1 MSKPQDWKAVI
12 AKLVNLRSEEARHDG
27 QAYIRQ
33 AGGPVTWGFYTPDDR
48 TVVIAEEVVLRDL
61 IADRNAPAPRHPWD
75 EAWKKV
81 NKGQVM
87 MGLDTRWLRRQLAR
101 VQPHQ
106 HMPVLET
113 FSPLYEKAQ
122 SYAASLNATDR
133 SLAIDLVAE
142 AGSRENAASVTE
154 TLQAVLT
161 LAKNALQGMRR
172 DRAAGSNNEAHEWLM
187 RTVDSLLSQT
197 KVEATEGFVRLH
209 AESDIDLAEGIRLL
223 TPTAV
228 SSARAA
234 ARRAQSVNNL
244 KQIGLACFNYQSANN
259 NFPAAVLRGGKDKSI
274 PYSWRVAILPYI
286 EQQEL
291 YNQYN
296 FDEPWDGPNNR
307 KLIDKMPVIYAHPGA
322 DGSPSS
328 RSHTTYFVFTG
339 PSTAVGAG
347 DEPQIQ
353 KITDGTSNTIMAVE
367 AKREIPW
374 TKPEDIPFDP
384 KAPLP
389 GLGGFTPDGFNALF
403 ADGSVRY
410 IKKSIN
416 PSVLKALITRDGGEV
431 VSSDTY

>member
-1 MSKPQDWKAVI
+1 
-12 AKLVNLRSEEARHDG
+12 
-27 QAYIRQ
+27 
-33 AGGPVTWGFYTPDDR
+33 
-48 TVVIAEEVVLRDL
+48 
-61 IADRNAPAPRHPWD
+61 
-75 EAWKKV
+75 
-81 NKGQVM
+81 M
-87 MGLDTRWLRRQLAR
+87 MALDTRWLRRQLAR
-101 VQPHQ
+101 VQPRQ

-142 AGSRENAASVTE
+142 AGSRENAAAVTE

-161 LAKNALQGMRR
+161 LAKNALQGMRT
-172 DRAAGSNNEAHEWLM
+172 DRPAGAMNEAHDWLI
-187 RTVDSLLSQT
+187 RAADSLLSQT

-209 AESDIDLAEGIRLL
+209 GESSVDIAEGIRLL
-223 TPTAV
+223 TPAV
-228 SSARAA
+228 SAARAA
-234 ARRAQSVNNL
+234 ARRAQSTNNL
-244 KQIGLACFNYQSANN
+244 KQIGLAFHNYNQVANQ
-259 NFPAAVLRGGKDKSI
+259 FPAAVNRGGKDKSI

-307 KLIDKMPVIYAHPGA
+307 KLIDKMPAIYAHPGL

-328 RSHTTYFVFTG
+328 RGHTSYFVFTG

-353 KITDGTSNTIMAVE
+353 KITDGTSNTILAVE

-389 GLGGFTPDGFNALF
+389 ELGGFTPDGFNALF

-410 IKKSIN
+410 IMKSID
-416 PSVLKALITRDGGEV
+416 PTVLKALITRDGGEV

>member
-1 MSKPQDWKAVI
+1 MNKPQDWKAVI
-12 AKLVNLRSEEARHDG
+12 AKVVNPNHEEIRHDG
-27 QAYIRQ
+27 QTYIRQ
-33 AGGPVTWGFYTPDDR
+33 IGGPISWGFYTPDDR
-48 TVVIAEEVVLRDL
+48 TLVIAAEVVLRDL

-87 MGLDTRWLRRQLAR
+87 LALDTRWLRRQLAQ
-101 VQPHQ
+101 VQPRRPAHAD
-106 HMPVLET
+106 HWT

-122 SYAASLNATDR
+122 SYAASLNASDR

-142 AGSRENAASVTE
+142 AGSRENSAAVTE

-161 LAKNALQGMRR
+161 LAKNALQGMRT
-172 DRAAGSNNEAHEWLM
+172 DRPGGAMNEAHDWLI
-187 RTVDSLLSQT
+187 RAADSLFSQT

-209 AESDIDLAEGIRLL
+209 GESSVDLAAGIRLL
-223 TPTAV
+223 TPAV
-228 SSARAA
+228 SAARAA
-234 ARRAQSVNNL
+234 ARRAQSTNNL
-244 KQIGLACFNYQSANN
+244 KQIGLAFHNYNQVAKQ
-259 NFPAAVLRGGKDKSI
+259 FPAAVNRGGKDKSI

-307 KLIDKMPVIYAHPGA
+307 KLIDKMPAIYAHPGV
-322 DGSPSS
+322 DGAPSS
-328 RSHTTYFVFTG
+328 RGHTSYFVFTG
-339 PSTAVGAG
+339 PSTIVGAG

-353 KITDGTSNTIMAVE
+353 KVTDGTSNTILAVE
-367 AKREIPW
+367 AQREIPW

-389 GLGGFTPDGFNALF
+389 ELGGYTPDGFNALF

-410 IKKSIN
+410 IVKAID
-416 PSVLKALITRDGGEV
+416 PTVLRSLITGRR
-431 VSSDTY
+431 

>member
-1 MSKPQDWKAVI
+1 
-12 AKLVNLRSEEARHDG
+12 
-27 QAYIRQ
+27 
-33 AGGPVTWGFYTPDDR
+33 
-48 TVVIAEEVVLRDL
+48 VVIAEEVVLRDL

-87 MGLDTRWLRRQLAR
+87 LALDTRWLRRRFAS
-101 VQPHQ
+101 VQPRQ

-122 SYAASLNATDR
+122 SYAASLSATDR
-133 SLAIDLVAE
+133 ALAIDLVAE
-142 AGSRENAASVTE
+142 AGSRENAVGVTE

-161 LAKNALQGMRR
+161 LGKNALRGMQG
-172 DRAAGSNNEAHEWLM
+172 DRATGANNEAHEWLIHAA
-187 RTVDSLLSQT
+187 DSLLSQT
-197 KVEATEGFVRLH
+197 RVEAKEGFVLLH
-209 AESDIDLAEGIRLL
+209 GESSVDIAEGIRLL
-223 TPTAV
+223 RPAV
-228 SSARAA
+228 ASARAA
-234 ARRAQSVNNL
+234 ARRAQSTNNL
-244 KQIGLACFNYQSANN
+244 KQIGLAFFNYHNANN
-259 NFPAAVLRGGKDKSI
+259 CFPAAVLRGGKDRSI

-286 EQQEL
+286 DQQEL
-291 YNQYN
+291 YNQYH

-322 DGSPSS
+322 DGAPSS
-328 RSHTTYFVFTG
+328 RGHTTYFVFTG

-367 AKREIPW
+367 ARREVPW

-389 GLGGFTPDGFNALF
+389 DLGGFDREGFEALF
-403 ADGSVRY
+403 ADGSVHY
-410 IKKSIN
+410 IKKSIH
-416 PSVLKALITRDGGEV
+416 PVTLKALITRDGGEV
-431 VSSDTY
+431 VSSESY